1 MKRLSINV
9 DHVATLRQA
18 RKGREPDPVFAAV
31 LAELAGADGIIVHLR
46 EDRRH
51 IQDRDLEEL
60 KKIVKTKLNLE
71 MANAQEII
79 RTALLIKPDMVTLV
93 PERRE
98 ELTTEGGLEVN
109 LNQDAIATSIRTFH
123 EGGILVSLFINPDL
137 DQVKAAHRI
146 QADIVEIH
154 TGVYSDTVGVKE
166 VEKELGRVINAAKL
180 ADKLGL
186 KVHAGHGL
194 NYRNV
199 KQIAAIE
206 EIEELSIGH
215 SIISRAVLVGMERA
229 VREMRELILLA
240 SGK

>member
-51 IQDRDLEEL
+51 IQDRDLEGL

-229 VREMRELILLA
+229 VKEMRELILLA

>member
-229 VREMRELILLA
+229 VKEMRELILLA

>member
-9 DHVATLRQA
+9 DHVATLRQS

-60 KKIVKTKLNLE
+60 KKIVKSKLNLE
-71 MANAQEII
+71 MANTQEII

-98 ELTTEGGLEVN
+98 ELTTEGGLEVY

-166 VEKELGRVINAAKL
+166 VERELGRVINAAKL

-194 NYRNV
+194 NYQNV
-199 KQIAAIE
+199 QRIAAIE

-229 VREMRELILLA
+229 VREMRDLIREAPA
-240 SGK
+240 S

>member
-79 RTALLIKPDMVTLV
+79 RTALFIKPDMVTLV

-194 NYRNV
+194 NYQNV
-199 KQIAAIE
+199 QRITAIE
-206 EIEELSIGH
+206 EIEELSVGH

-229 VREMRELILLA
+229 VREMRDLIQLA